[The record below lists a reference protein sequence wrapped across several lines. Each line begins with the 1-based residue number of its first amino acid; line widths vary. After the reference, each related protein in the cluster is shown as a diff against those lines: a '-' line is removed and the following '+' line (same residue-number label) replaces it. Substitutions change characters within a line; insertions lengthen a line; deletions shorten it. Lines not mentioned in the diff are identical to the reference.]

1 MKNKLAKLFAV
12 ISLFFVLTLFS
23 AVHVHA
29 NEMSF
34 IEYEIELQP
43 DGSGIVTETR
53 QMYLTRDT
61 EIYIVFD
68 NLAGSEIIDIQVSD
82 FGKPLTYEPDWD
94 IYASREEKAGKF
106 GVVNIDGGGE
116 LCWGIGE
123 YGEHQFTV
131 TYTIKDMVRQLADGQ
146 SMNWKLFDGRDNI
159 NPEEVNI
166 RISGPVTFSGDNTQI
181 WGFGFD
187 GEVYLEDGQLVGW
200 SNESLSDSNHITIL
214 MHFLDQPFN
223 LNLSL
228 DQTLNEQRDH
238 AFKNSSY
245 DNSLS
250 REDTIFLFS
259 VVGGMLLIISIIISY
274 QIIRHRAIKRNNPL
288 VKGKKRE
295 KINEDQYYREVPY
308 QAGPISDI
316 AYLLQEVKMGS
327 VSDYFNAYML
337 KWLKER
343 RMTIMTEEAGRFWKR
358 ERTTITLDLNGSFD
372 SEFEQR
378 YWDFLTSGADENGV
392 IDNEKLKTYARVEYK
407 TIRKI
412 EKELTSESKEH
423 LIKTGYLTETVTV
436 FLGFF
441 GAEVVQGT
449 ERGET
454 LFNQLVQFKNYL
466 DDFSL
471 LSEREMKEVALWDD
485 LLIWASLF
493 GIAEEVTEQLKNFY
507 PTYFE
512 ETHIPYRHVYLMNSF
527 SKDMSRGYN
536 VATGGGGGS
545 TSVGGGGGSF
555 GGGGGGSR

>member
-1 MKNKLAKLFAV
+1 
-12 ISLFFVLTLFS
+12 
-23 AVHVHA
+23 
-29 NEMSF
+29 
-34 IEYEIELQP
+34 
-43 DGSGIVTETR
+43 
-53 QMYLTRDT
+53 
-61 EIYIVFD
+61 
-68 NLAGSEIIDIQVSD
+68 
-82 FGKPLTYEPDWD
+82 
-94 IYASREEKAGKF
+94 
-106 GVVNIDGGGE
+106 
-116 LCWGIGE
+116 
-123 YGEHQFTV
+123 
-131 TYTIKDMVRQLADGQ
+131 
-146 SMNWKLFDGRDNI
+146 
-159 NPEEVNI
+159 
-166 RISGPVTFSGDNTQI
+166 
-181 WGFGFD
+181 
-187 GEVYLEDGQLVGW
+187 
-200 SNESLSDSNHITIL
+200 
-214 MHFLDQPFN
+214 
-223 LNLSL
+223 
-228 DQTLNEQRDH
+228 
-238 AFKNSSY
+238 
-245 DNSLS
+245 
-250 REDTIFLFS
+250 
-259 VVGGMLLIISIIISY
+259 
-274 QIIRHRAIKRNNPL
+274 
-288 VKGKKRE
+288 
-295 KINEDQYYREVPY
+295 
-308 QAGPISDI
+308 
-316 AYLLQEVKMGS
+316 MGS